1 MSRNCCSST
10 NRRRES
16 IPSRAVSSGICCSNF
31 PATASRFSSPRTTW
45 TKPSAAATSPTSIT
59 ANSSPT
65 VRRTRCANS
74 PTCSRPAPC
83 ASRSPHPKSPGRWL
97 APVKSKASAVQ
108 PSSASPSTRLSTTT
122 WIWTTSARSFPGRA
136 PRSAKSARSL
146 RASKTSSWSSPTRI
160 RPTATIW
167 RPPAK
172 RRRPGMTDIFR
183 GFGAVFYKEA
193 LHVRRDFGT
202 LFFSLI
208 IPLLQM
214 LLLGYGI
221 DTNIRQI
228 NTVVFNADGRRE
240 SRELLDRL
248 KNSDTFHVVR
258 YVNSDV
264 EMNEMIIGGKARV
277 GIKIPVDYSDKL
289 LHQMSAQV
297 LVLIDGSDSS
307 VAGQAI
313 NVTTSIGLD
322 ESLRRALT
330 NNASS
335 AVDMRPKL
343 LFNPDS
349 RSPNFFLP
357 GLTAILLLNVT
368 TFLTAFSIVR
378 EKERGTLEQLFVTP
392 VRPMGLLLGKL
403 LPYLGIGFF
412 ELLLILTFMRF
423 VFLVPIH
430 GSVLLLGF
438 LSLPYLFAA
447 LSLGIL
453 ISSKANSQA
462 EAMQLAFLPILPN
475 VFFSGYIFPR
485 ETIPTI
491 FKPLSYL
498 IPASYFINI
507 TRGVILRGA
516 GISHLWT
523 DGLAL
528 CLIGTL

>member
-1 MSRNCCSST
+1 VLN
-10 NRRRES
+10 
-16 IPSRAVSSGICCSNF
+16 P
-31 PATASRFSSPRTTW
+31 
-45 TKPSAAATSPTSIT
+45 
-59 ANSSPT
+59 
-65 VRRTRCANS
+65 
-74 PTCSRPAPC
+74 
-83 ASRSPHPKSPGRWL
+83 
-97 APVKSKASAVQ
+97 
-108 PSSASPSTRLSTTT
+108 
-122 WIWTTSARSFPGRA
+122 
-136 PRSAKSARSL
+136 
-146 RASKTSSWSSPTRI
+146 
-160 RPTATIW
+160 
-167 RPPAK
+167 
-172 RRRPGMTDIFR
+172 FR
-183 GFGAVFYKEA
+183 GFNAVFYKEA

-214 LLLGYGI
+214 FLLGFGI

-228 NTVVFNADGRRE
+228 NTVVYNADGRRE

-248 KNSDTFHVVR
+248 RNSDTFNLVR
-258 YVNSDV
+258 YVNSDHDLNDAIV
-264 EMNEMIIGGKARV
+264 SGKCRV

-289 LHQMSAQV
+289 LHQMNAQV

-313 NVTTSIGLD
+313 NVTTAIGLD
-322 ESLRRALT
+322 ESLRRVVANT
-330 NNASS
+330 ADPAF

-403 LPYLGIGFF
+403 LPYLMIGFF
-412 ELLLILTFMRF
+412 ELCMILTFMRF
-423 VFLVPIH
+423 IFSVPIH
-430 GSVLLLGF
+430 GSVLLLAL
-438 LSLPYLFAA
+438 LSLPYIFVS

-462 EAMQLAFLPILPN
+462 EAMQLAFLTILPS

-485 ETIPTI
+485 ETMPK
-491 FKPLSYL
+491 FFFFLSYL
-498 IPASYFINI
+498 VPATYFIDI

-516 GISHLWT
+516 GWVHLWT
-523 DGLAL
+523 DAMAL
-528 CLIGTL
+528 FLFGTILLFIAARRFQNKVIMA

>member
-1 MSRNCCSST
+1 MR
-10 NRRRES
+10 
-16 IPSRAVSSGICCSNF
+16 
-31 PATASRFSSPRTTW
+31 
-45 TKPSAAATSPTSIT
+45 
-59 ANSSPT
+59 
-65 VRRTRCANS
+65 
-74 PTCSRPAPC
+74 
-83 ASRSPHPKSPGRWL
+83 
-97 APVKSKASAVQ
+97 
-108 PSSASPSTRLSTTT
+108 
-122 WIWTTSARSFPGRA
+122 
-136 PRSAKSARSL
+136 
-146 RASKTSSWSSPTRI
+146 
-160 RPTATIW
+160 
-167 RPPAK
+167 
-172 RRRPGMTDIFR
+172 DIFR
-183 GFGAVFYKEA
+183 GFGAVFYKET

-208 IPLLQM
+208 IPLMQM

-228 NTVVFNADGRRE
+228 NTVVFNADGHRE

-258 YVNSDV
+258 YVSSDA
-264 EMNEMIIGGKARV
+264 EMNNLIIGGRARV
-277 GIKIPVDYSDKL
+277 GIKIPVDYSDRL
-289 LHQMSAQV
+289 LHGMGAQV

-322 ESLRRALT
+322 ESLRRVLV
-330 NNASS
+330 NNTSF
-335 AVDMRPKL
+335 AVEMRPKL

-368 TFLTAFSIVR
+368 TFLTSFSIVR

-392 VRPMGLLLGKL
+392 VKPMGLLLGKL

-423 VFLVPIH
+423 AFRVPIH
-430 GSVLLLGF
+430 GSVVLLAF
-438 LSLPYLFAA
+438 LSLPYIFVS

-453 ISSKANSQA
+453 ISSKANTQS
-462 EAMQLAFLPILPN
+462 EAMQLAFLTILPSI
-475 VFFSGYIFPR
+475 FFSGYIFPR
-485 ETIPTI
+485 ETMPR
-491 FKPLSYL
+491 FFYVVSYFV
-498 IPASYFINI
+498 PASYFINI

-516 GISHLWT
+516 GITHLWL

-528 CLIGTL
+528 FAMGSILLVIAARRFHNKVIMA

>member
-1 MSRNCCSST
+1 MR
-10 NRRRES
+10 
-16 IPSRAVSSGICCSNF
+16 
-31 PATASRFSSPRTTW
+31 
-45 TKPSAAATSPTSIT
+45 
-59 ANSSPT
+59 
-65 VRRTRCANS
+65 
-74 PTCSRPAPC
+74 
-83 ASRSPHPKSPGRWL
+83 
-97 APVKSKASAVQ
+97 
-108 PSSASPSTRLSTTT
+108 
-122 WIWTTSARSFPGRA
+122 
-136 PRSAKSARSL
+136 
-146 RASKTSSWSSPTRI
+146 
-160 RPTATIW
+160 
-167 RPPAK
+167 
-172 RRRPGMTDIFR
+172 DIFR
-183 GFGAVFYKEA
+183 GFGAVFYKET

-240 SRELLDRL
+240 SRELLDRM
-248 KNSDTFHVVR
+248 KNSDTFRVVR
-258 YVNSDV
+258 YVNSDHD
-264 EMNEMIIGGKARV
+264 MNEMIIAGKARV
-277 GIKIPVDYSDKL
+277 GLKIPVDYSDRL

-297 LVLIDGSDSS
+297 LVLIDGSDST

-313 NVTTSIGLD
+313 NVTTAIGLD
-322 ESLRRALT
+322 ESLRRTLV
-330 NNASS
+330 NNETF

-403 LPYLGIGFF
+403 LPYLAIGFF
-412 ELLLILTFMRF
+412 ELCMILTFMRF
-423 VFLVPIH
+423 AFRVPIH
-430 GSVLLLGF
+430 GSIFLLAF
-438 LSLPYLFAA
+438 LSLPYIFVS

-453 ISSKANSQA
+453 ISSKANTQS
-462 EAMQLAFLPILPN
+462 EAMQLAFLTILPSI
-475 VFFSGYIFPR
+475 FFSGYIFPR
-485 ETIPTI
+485 ETMPKFFYAI
-491 FKPLSYL
+491 SYFV
-498 IPASYFINI
+498 PASYFINI

-516 GISHLWT
+516 GMVHLWP

-528 CLIGTL
+528 FAMGTFLLIVAARRFQNKVIMA